1 MAQADP
7 QRRAAQQQRRD
18 DAGQEA
24 EARPEVQDRGVL
36 GAAEEGA
43 QAERVAGLVA
53 DHVSDFLSKSLFFSP
68 IVVYICR
75 NITENHNDSKRG
87 VLCCLSNVS
96 YFLR

>member
-1 MAQADP
+1 MLYRTKKLHRHP
-7 QRRAAQQQRRD
+7 EPSWLRRTRSAAQQQRRD

-75 NITENHNDSKRG
+75 NVT
-87 VLCCLSNVS
+87 NV
-96 YFLR
+96 